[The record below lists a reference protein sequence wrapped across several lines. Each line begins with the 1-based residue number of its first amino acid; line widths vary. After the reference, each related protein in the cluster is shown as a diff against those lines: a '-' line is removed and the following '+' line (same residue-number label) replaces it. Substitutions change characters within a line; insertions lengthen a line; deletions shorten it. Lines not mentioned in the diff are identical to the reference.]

1 MSHFSGYHHLE
12 VEEIVKESERAFF
25 VRFHDGEQEWLL
37 KEQVVHPSYYSVGD
51 RGVTIHLKGD
61 SDERE
66 PAA

>member
-25 VRFHDGEQEWLL
+25 VRFHDGEQEWLM
-37 KEQVVHPSYYSVGD
+37 KEQVVDPRRYSVGD
-51 RGVTIHLKGD
+51 KEVTIQLKGD
-61 SDERE
+61 NDERD